1 MTSSVDEPISP
12 PEWWRLSSAE
22 LRAAIED
29 AESGLRSAYAQYLQI
44 LREVDARGVGVT
56 FGYASVGALVCGV
69 SARSRGQA
77 NRMAKQAV
85 AVASFPVAGAA
96 VLSGSIS
103 VEHLDVI
110 TEFRKSLSERVHP
123 AAWDEAEAT
132 LVDLATAIDP
142 SALRQFINAEVR
154 PRLDPDGVLP
164 EEKDLAEPR
173 NSLSLNTRANGW
185 VEFHGLLEPC
195 SGGLFGSQISAMSAP
210 TAPPEGGPDPRTL
223 DERQGDAMAHW
234 VDLGRDGVPT
244 EGGERPQ
251 LVVTIGLDELISGLG
266 YGAMGPDQLPFSVS
280 EARRLACDCS
290 IVPIVLSAD
299 SVPLDVG
306 RASRTIPVNIRRAVL
321 NRDKGCAF
329 PGCDKPGSWCQVH
342 HIVEWQHGG
351 PTKPE
356 NLALLCGQHHR
367 LIHHSEWEVRMANGY
382 PEFIPP
388 GWLDGPRTP
397 RTNPVH
403 SAR

>member
-1 MTSSVDEPISP
+1 
-12 PEWWRLSSAE
+12 
-22 LRAAIED
+22 
-29 AESGLRSAYAQYLQI
+29 
-44 LREVDARGVGVT
+44 
-56 FGYASVGALVCGV
+56 
-69 SARSRGQA
+69 
-77 NRMAKQAV
+77 
-85 AVASFPVAGAA
+85 
-96 VLSGSIS
+96 
-103 VEHLDVI
+103 
-110 TEFRKSLSERVHP
+110 
-123 AAWDEAEAT
+123 
-132 LVDLATAIDP
+132 
-142 SALRQFINAEVR
+142 
-154 PRLDPDGVLP
+154 
-164 EEKDLAEPR
+164 
-173 NSLSLNTRANGW
+173 
-185 VEFHGLLEPC
+185 
-195 SGGLFGSQISAMSAP
+195 
-210 TAPPEGGPDPRTL
+210 
-223 DERQGDAMAHW
+223 MAHW

-251 LVVTIGLDELISGLG
+251 LVVTIGLDQLISGLG

-290 IVPIVLSAD
+290 IVPIVPIVLSAD

-306 RASRTIPVNIRRAVL
+306 RASRTIPVNIRRAVV

-356 NLALLCGQHHR
+356 NLALLCRQHHR

-397 RTNPVH
+397 RTNPFH
-403 SAR
+403 RPPNAA